1 MIRLIK
7 NLLLKYRPSFLQV
20 SLLLW
25 FSLPVL
31 IFTPLYLVILLYYGI
46 LAMEESAVLVIA
58 VFAVVLFISWEILY
72 FLQCSQMRKAGKDRR
87 HHSYT
92 EVEGY
97 LICSEPVVNHR
108 YFNLPN
114 KITGI
119 RYHIQRASFHLCSF
133 KPKSEAVSDP
143 YFYYV
148 QTKERTELFH
158 DLFRTEEKY
167 GKVDFRPQWIGF
179 DQEIPVK
186 LIYGKNSHVLKEF
199 RPADHYP
206 YTENQLKILRKW
218 NEQGKNKNK
227 STEEICTDLPHA
239 SFVLFCESVLGS
251 IVAFDLFFYLLCW
264 IKNGNHLLNSLVNF
278 VVVPASLFVAG
289 FVLLLIYR
297 FPANSEECLDM
308 LRSWTSKKTRS
319 EEVVLLSADTFRVA
333 HYGSACAD
341 YLFPGE
347 TPALQKLYFRPLH
360 SEGDTEFGSEYHIN
374 WVCTKSKIK
383 ALKKLYDCKEIKRYS
398 PTSTERPIS
407 TEPHHDEYPY
417 HPWTLRM
424 DEPAVRKGLLFRN
437 GVPLK
442 ITYVRSG
449 MELKSMAP
457 VEGYDY
463 TEEQLAAIKKFNT
476 LYP

>member
-72 FLQCSQMRKAGKDRR
+72 FIQCSQPRKAGKDRR
-87 HHSYT
+87 QHSYT
-92 EVEGY
+92 EIEGY
-97 LICSEPVVNHR
+97 LVSSEPMVRHR

-114 KITGI
+114 KITGLCYYT
-119 RYHIQRASFHLCSF
+119 RRASFHKCRF
-133 KPKSEAVSDP
+133 QPKNGTIPDS
-143 YFYYV
+143 YFYYI

-167 GKVDFRPQWIGF
+167 GKVDSRPQWIGF
-179 DQEIPVK
+179 DQTTPVK
-186 LIYGKNSHVLKEF
+186 LIYGKNSHVIKEF
-199 RPADHYP
+199 LPADHYP
-206 YTENQLKILRKW
+206 YTENQLKLLRKLS
-218 NEQGKNKNK
+218 EQRKNKKK
-227 STEEICTDLPHA
+227 SPEEICTDLPHT
-239 SFVLFCESVLGS
+239 SFVLFCESFLGS

-264 IKNGNHLLNSLVNF
+264 IKNGNHLLDSLVNF
-278 VVVPASLFVAG
+278 VVIPVSLFVVG

-297 FPANSEECLDM
+297 CLANSEECMDM

-360 SEGDTEFGSEYHIN
+360 SEGDTESGSEYRIN

-383 ALKKLYDCKEIKRYS
+383 ALKKLYDCKEIMSYS
-398 PTSTERPIS
+398 STSAERPIS
-407 TEPHHDEYPY
+407 TEPEHSEYPY
-417 HPWTLRM
+417 LPWTLRM
-424 DEPAVRKGLLFRN
+424 DEPAVRKGLHFRN
-437 GVPLK
+437 CVPLK
-442 ITYVRSG
+442 ITYARTG
-449 MELKSMAP
+449 MELKTIAP
-457 VEGYDY
+457 AEGYDY
-463 TEEQLAAIKKFNT
+463 TEEQLAAIEKFNT